1 MYQNLPEKNIKNDN
15 EIITIISGFKV
26 ILKSLMKFDEP
37 DVYIEE
43 TPGEERKTTVN
54 DVVQQ
59 NGWFSWYYEQPD
71 IEVDELY
78 PKKKFD
84 KI

>member
-1 MYQNLPEKNIKNDN
+1 
-15 EIITIISGFKV
+15 
-26 ILKSLMKFDEP
+26 MKFDEP